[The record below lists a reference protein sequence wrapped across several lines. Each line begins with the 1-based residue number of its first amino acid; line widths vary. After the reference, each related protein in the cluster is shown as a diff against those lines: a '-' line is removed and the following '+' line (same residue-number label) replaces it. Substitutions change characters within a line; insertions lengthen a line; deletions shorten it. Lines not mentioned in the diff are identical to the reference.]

1 MLWKNL
7 LLIGLGGSVGS
18 IVRFLCQKYIY
29 EWHPH
34 PFPIGTMTVN
44 VAGCFLI
51 GLFCALADKGNLLT
65 PEWRLLLTTGFC
77 GGFTTFSTFAYEN
90 INLLKSGELMY
101 FLLYTAASVILG
113 LLATWLGMILVKL
126 VF

>member
-1 MLWKNL
+1 MLWKHI

-18 IVRFLCQKYIY
+18 IARFLCQKYIY

-34 PFPIGTMTVN
+34 PFPFGTMTVN

-51 GLFCALADKGNLLT
+51 GLFCALADKGSLLT
-65 PEWRLLLTTGFC
+65 PEWRLLLTTGFS

-90 INLLKSGELMY
+90 INLLKSGEIMY

-113 LLATWLGMILVKL
+113 LLVTWLGIVLVKL